1 MLEYIGV
8 KKITGPL
15 IFIESMSELF
25 YGEVVEIYSQDG
37 EEKIG
42 KVIELSDELAVIQVF
57 EGTEGLS
64 PAKTKIRLAG
74 DTFKI
79 GVSRE
84 VIGRVFDGMGR
95 PIDGGPEIMAE
106 DFVDVNG
113 NAINPVSRS
122 YPRDFIQTGISAID
136 VPMTIIRGQ
145 KLPIFSGSGM
155 PHNEMA
161 VQIARQAKVQDAE
174 FAIIFAAMG
183 VKHDIARFF
192 LESFERSGA
201 LRNAVVFLNL
211 ASDPVIERLIT
222 PRCAL
227 TVAEFLAFEL
237 GMHILVILT
246 DMTNYCEAL
255 RELSSRRGEIPARK
269 GYPGYMYSDLA
280 SIYERAGRIRGRDG
294 SITQI
299 PIISMPEDDMTHP
312 IPDLTGY
319 ITEGQI
325 VLGRELYRRGIYPPV
340 NILPSLSRLM
350 KSGIG
355 EGKTRKDHP
364 HLSDQLYAS
373 YSHAQ
378 WVRSL
383 ASIVGEDELSSKER
397 LYLKFADEFERRF
410 IKQGFDEERS
420 IEKSLDIGWEVLSL
434 LPEEEL
440 HRVSHD
446 EIEEFYRRYKEE

>member
-37 EEKIG
+37 KERIG
-42 KVIELSDELAVIQVF
+42 KVIELGDKLAVIQVF

-64 PAKTKIRLAG
+64 PAKTRIRLAG

-174 FAIIFAAMG
+174 FAIVFAAMG
-183 VKHDIARFF
+183 VKHDVARFF

-201 LRNAVVFLNL
+201 LRNSVVFLNL

-383 ASIVGEDELSSKER
+383 ASIVGEDELSSRER
-397 LYLKFADEFERRF
+397 LYLRFADEFERKF

-434 LPEEEL
+434 LPEDEL